1 MTATTLRAYQVKAA
15 HDLSG
20 WMSGGERELLLES
33 PVGSGKT
40 TTVKAWAADLLASG
54 VCRLVVVL
62 VPQNLLKNQW
72 ATAGEWKIE
81 RKRYSLPKARVIDEG
96 AVAELTPDFWR
107 NARGLVV
114 VTRQALTSTGGR
126 AALAKVKGG
135 LHDVLV
141 VADEGH
147 HCADENLSGKTLAAL
162 RAKGATTLLVS
173 ATPFA
178 TRGAVGGEDCKAH
191 RFPEYEYVMTFG
203 ADDPSRPPG
212 EFVIDRVF
220 VGKPVSDAEAT
231 IDRSGQ
237 KGRKVGPEDDRSAEM
252 IKAMAK
258 RWKAD
263 GFPCAV
269 FNIPRQTWAEQ
280 LAKALLKVKP
290 GADLLNLVGDD
301 MDADAKDRLALDSK
315 ATRWADVKI
324 SAVLSCARM
333 DEGID
338 WVPCSHI
345 YNVGIPASPTLIL
358 QRWGRAARAK
368 RKIEGYPEKWASARW
383 LVFFTPP
390 GTGEGDS
397 WKMQTETAWLLG
409 GWIADYNAAREWTH
423 ENVARG
429 IVGALPVPPSTPE
442 VQEWQ
447 GKLAAQIQRSGG
459 TMTPKDARLW
469 LVRKGVSSEVVEAV
483 VKRAQMLVK
492 EVRTAVATLGL
503 QIKPE
508 LRAEAERLI
517 EETPLQSAPAFGHMV
532 SMTALGIKE
541 IGERMQASNQCP
553 WEGMDL
559 LQLSAYRDA
568 AVSTWMT
575 RTGTRPTLHSPNC
588 VELAGRSWSALNAAF
603 RRLGESM
610 FGRKKRS
617 GRSIEATAIAVAR
630 FCKANGREPV
640 AGRVKMSDATEEQR
654 LGHGLRFMRNKRPDL
669 CDLHSLP
676 RQADRGAN
684 WRHGQRAR
692 HGRRCDDDANSVL
705 QRLADDA
712 VGKMGVALGGV
723 RLPVPQHLADDRQR
737 DAAAERVA
745 GERVPKIVEADIR
758 DAHGLA
764 DVLPRQVEARQLPA
778 GARVDDEALLAVAGA
793 VVNLPEQGHDLR
805 GHGDVALAGLRVG
818 QVQAAVLP
826 VDHGPGQVENLV
838 APQAGERQKLQG
850 PDAHPVEV
858 PLAARRDLQAAQH
871 DLRSAK

>member
-1 MTATTLRAYQVKAA
+1 MVATILRAYQVKAA
-15 HDLSG
+15 HILAG
-20 WMSGGERELLLES
+20 WMSVGERELLLES

-40 TTVKAWAADLLASG
+40 TTVKALAADLLASG

-81 RKRYSLPKARVIDEG
+81 RKRYSLPEARVIEE
-96 AVAELTPDFWR
+96 VAELTPDFWR

-126 AALAKVKGG
+126 AALAKVKGV

-178 TRGAVGGEDCKAH
+178 TRGTVGGTDCKAH

-220 VGKPVSDAEAT
+220 VGQPVSDAEAT

-237 KGRKVGPEDDRSAEM
+237 KGNKGGPADDRSAEM

-269 FNIPRQTWAEQ
+269 FNIPWQTWAEP
-280 LAKALLKVKP
+280 LAKVLLKVKP
-290 GADLLNLVGDD
+290 GAALLNLVGDD
-301 MDADAKDRLALDSK
+301 FDADAKDRLALDSK
-315 ATRWADVKI
+315 ATRWADVRI

-397 WKMQTETAWLLG
+397 WKTQTETAWLLG
-409 GWIADYNAAREWTH
+409 GWIADYNAAREWTR

-447 GKLAAQIQRSGG
+447 GKLAAQIQRSGS

-541 IGERMQASNQCP
+541 LGQQMQLPPWTGTTLQAAEELARNRNADWLRRVRVPASTHAGACP
-553 WEGMDL
+553 E
-559 LQLSAYRDA
+559 LQGFTWAGFDRHLYRLGSSLEIA
-568 AVSTWMT
+568 L
-575 RTGTRPTLHSPNC
+575 RQGTRPIRPPWSGLQKTDLEAFARIHAPAG
-588 VELAGRSWSALNAAF
+588 VVPTKHLGQEGLAGYTWAGLDKALRLQGSSLAKVFGTNRAARNDSCVHTTA
-603 RRLGESM
+603 RRP
-610 FGRKKRS
+610 RR
-617 GRSIEATAIAVAR
+617 TDV
-630 FCKANGREPV
+630 
-640 AGRVKMSDATEEQR
+640 TEEAVRRALAQSGTIKGAAR
-654 LGHGLRFMRNKRPDL
+654 LLKVSR
-669 CDLHSLP
+669 
-676 RQADRGAN
+676 
-684 WRHGQRAR
+684 
-692 HGRRCDDDANSVL
+692 SVL
-705 QRLADDA
+705 KKFPSVLESARS
-712 VGKMGVALGGV
+712 
-723 RLPVPQHLADDRQR
+723 RH
-737 DAAAERVA
+737 AAATM
-745 GERVPKIVEADIR
+745 
-758 DAHGLA
+758 
-764 DVLPRQVEARQLPA
+764 
-778 GARVDDEALLAVAGA
+778 
-793 VVNLPEQGHDLR
+793 
-805 GHGDVALAGLRVG
+805 
-818 QVQAAVLP
+818 
-826 VDHGPGQVENLV
+826 
-838 APQAGERQKLQG
+838 
-850 PDAHPVEV
+850 
-858 PLAARRDLQAAQH
+858 
-871 DLRSAK
+871 